1 MAGSRN
7 GDPRYTFPP
16 MTLTAPLRLAL
27 AVLLTPLPALSAQ
40 GPPGTDI
47 WVASIT
53 LRDGRLALGS
63 LSNVT
68 ARTGYDNQPAFLP
81 DGAGFL
87 YTRIGADA
95 QADVWRYDFATR
107 STRALITT
115 PESEYSPTPIPG
127 GGISVVRVER
137 DSTQRLWRFDADG
150 THPTLLLGRL
160 KPVGYH
166 AWVGDSA
173 LALFVL
179 GNPNAL
185 VIAIAGMTRADTV
198 ARDIGRSPQSVPG
211 RHAATFVQRVD
222 STEAWLAEV
231 DGETRAVRRLVR
243 LPRRA
248 DFHAWTPA
256 GLALTSD
263 GATLY
268 QWDPHGSGSWVPVAD
283 LDALGLREVT
293 RLAVS
298 PSGDRLALVA
308 RDPAP

>member
-1 MAGSRN
+1 M
-7 GDPRYTFPP
+7 PR
-16 MTLTAPLRLAL
+16 MAPLLLAL
-27 AVLLTPLPALSAQ
+27 LGAPALPPARPTQ

-47 WVASIT
+47 WLASLT
-53 LRDGRLALGS
+53 LRDGRVSLGTPVN
-63 LSNVT
+63 LT
-68 ARTGYDNQPAFLP
+68 ARPGYDNQPAFLP
-81 DGAGFL
+81 DGSGLL
-87 YTRIGADA
+87 YTRIGSDA

-107 STRALITT
+107 SARAIITT

-150 THPTLLLGRL
+150 SNPTLLLERL

-166 AWVGDSA
+166 AWTGDRT

-179 GNPNAL
+179 GSPNAL
-185 VIAIAGMTRADTV
+185 VLATAGGDRADTV

-222 STEAWLAEV
+222 STESWLAEV

-243 LPRRA
+243 LPRGA
-248 DFHAWTPA
+248 DFHAWTPG
-256 GLALTSD
+256 GLVLTSD
-263 GATLY
+263 GVTLY
-268 QWDPHGSGSWVPVAD
+268 QWDSHAAGPWVPVAD
-283 LDALGLREVT
+283 LSALGLREVT

-298 PSGDRLALVA
+298 PGGDRLALVA
-308 RDPAP
+308 PDPSP